1 MGRQRVSD
9 VLFTGVRL
17 IDPADGTDHLGE
29 LLVRD
34 GRIADVGAG
43 PGAGLGRPEGAQVV
57 DGTDCVL
64 CPGLVDM
71 RAALGEPGREYRET
85 IASAAE
91 AAAAGG
97 ITMLAALPDT
107 RPAIDDPAL
116 VRLLRARGEETG
128 SLTIL
133 PYGALTAGCRGEQLA
148 ELGLLREAGAVA
160 FTDGMRAI
168 GSARLMRLALSY
180 AHGFGVRV
188 VVHPEEPALVAG
200 GAATEGELATRLGL
214 PAIPAAAEAILVAR
228 DIRLAQLTGGAL
240 HVAHVSTAEAIALI
254 RRAKDEGV
262 DVTCDTAPP
271 YFDLN
276 ETAIGDFRSYAKLS
290 PPLRPESDRLAVAAA
305 LCDGTIDAIASDHQ
319 PRDAD
324 DKRLPFAQASP
335 GGSGLATLLA
345 VSLAQVHGGSLGLA
359 QAVALLTARPAAVLG
374 VEAGTLRRGAAA
386 DLCLFHPERAWKV
399 MAGRLAGKAQNTPF
413 DGRALEGRV
422 FGTWK
427 AGRLVFAHPGGPA
440 SGAAAFPAAGLRVV
454 AQAEARGAP
463 DGAEGPDGAAEIGL

>member
-1 MGRQRVSD
+1 MSD
-9 VLFTGVRL
+9 VLFEGVRL
-17 IDPADGTDHLGE
+17 IDPGSGLDQVGA

-34 GRIADVGAG
+34 GRIADLGAF
-43 PGAGLGRPEGAQVV
+43 LGRPDGAVVV

-97 ITMLAALPDT
+97 ITTLAALPDT
-107 RPAIDDPAL
+107 KPAIDDPAL

-133 PYGALTAGCRGEQLA
+133 PYGALTAGCAGEQLA

-168 GSARLMRLALSY
+168 GNARLMRLALSY

-188 VVHPEEPALVAG
+188 VVHPEEPALAAG

-214 PAIPAAAEAILVAR
+214 PGIPAVAEAMLVAR
-228 DIRLAQLTGGAL
+228 DIRLARLTGGAL
-240 HVAHVSTAEAIALI
+240 HIAHVSTAESVMLI
-254 RRAKDEGV
+254 RRAKGEGV
-262 DVTCDTAPP
+262 DVSCDTAPP

-290 PPLRPESDRLAVAAA
+290 PPLRPEGDRVAVAAG
-305 LCDGTIDAIASDHQ
+305 LLDGTIDAIASDHQ

-359 QAVALLTARPAAVLG
+359 QAVALLTARPAKVLG
-374 VEAGTLRRGAAA
+374 VEAGTLARGAAA

-399 MAGRLAGKAQNTPF
+399 VAGQLPGKAQNTPF

-440 SGAAAFPAAGLRVV
+440 ARARGPGAAA
-454 AQAEARGAP
+454 QARGVA
-463 DGAEGPDGAAEIGL
+463 DGAQGPDGAAEIGL